1 MIIDEPHSTTPKTM
15 EELISRISPEIYENL
30 KEAIGTGKWSDGK
43 KLNKS
48 QLEYCMQIIILYESK
63 FLSEEEKTGAR
74 LADCQSQ
81 RDILSAVSLM
91 KGISG
96 EEE

>member
-43 KLNKS
+43 KLNKP
-48 QLEYCMQIIILYESK
+48 QLEHCIQIIILYESK

-81 RDILSAVSLM
+81 RDILSTISLM
-91 KGISG
+91 KEISG
-96 EEE
+96 EEG